1 MWKNSNCLVDF
12 IGSYWK
18 NKWAVSYW
26 VVNMLESDTEITQK
40 MVGLGLLIENPEQL
54 KVTKINKSL
63 PPKVGS
69 LMKVQIHGIVH
80 DEDRLLT
87 L

>member
-1 MWKNSNCLVDF
+1 
-12 IGSYWK
+12 
-18 NKWAVSYW
+18 
-26 VVNMLESDTEITQK
+26 MLLTESDTEITQK

-80 DEDRLLT
+80 DEDGVSFFYKFLSILNNSFKKCLL